1 MQDASVEIGFVA
13 LFVASFMAATVLPGG
28 SEFVLIG
35 VIHRHPDAL
44 WTAIAVATAGNTL
57 GSLTSYALGR
67 LLPNRVQPTVLK
79 MLQRYGYWA
88 LLLAWLPL
96 VGDAFAVAAGW
107 MRLNPWLSAAALAVG
122 KWVRYAAVAGGWA
135 WFRTLAG

>member
-1 MQDASVEIGFVA
+1 MPDASVEIGFVA
-13 LFVASFMAATVLPGG
+13 LFVASLMAATVLPGG
-28 SEFVLIG
+28 SELVLIG
-35 VIHRHPDAL
+35 VVHRHPDAL
-44 WTAIAVATAGNTL
+44 WAAIAVATAGNTL
-57 GSLTSYALGR
+57 GSLTSYVLGR
-67 LLPNRVQPTVLK
+67 LLPNRLQPTVQK

-96 VGDAFAVAAGW
+96 IGDAFAVGAGW

-122 KWVRYAAVAGGWA
+122 KLVRYAAVGGGWA